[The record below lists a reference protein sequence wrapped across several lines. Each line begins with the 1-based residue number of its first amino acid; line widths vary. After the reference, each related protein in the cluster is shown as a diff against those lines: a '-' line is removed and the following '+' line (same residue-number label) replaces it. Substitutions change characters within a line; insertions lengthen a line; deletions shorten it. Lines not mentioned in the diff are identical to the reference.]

1 MKKAKAKADKG
12 RAADV
17 SAGPALK
24 PWHYWAALGAAFLA
38 VSIVYWPAVDG
49 PFVFDD
55 LYLPFTAQ
63 EMANASLGHWVGG
76 VRPLLMFTFWINH
89 TISGMQS
96 FSYHFLNLLLHL
108 ATGVLA
114 FFIVR
119 KFLSA
124 PWGRPFGPPEAGGTA
139 CPTGESGWKR
149 EGLAAFAAGLFLLHP
164 LQTESVAY
172 VASRSETLSV
182 MFFYAAFALFLYR
195 RSEAIGWLEALGVVA
210 LFAAAASTKEHTA
223 VLPALLLLTDFFWS
237 SWRGIRRNWRLYAL
251 LALAAAAALRMVWR
265 VLRAA
270 DTAGFSVQGLT
281 WLQYFYTQCRAIWF
295 YIRLF
300 VLPYGQNL
308 DHDFAVSTTPL
319 DHGAIVGLAALLLAV
334 AAAIYYR
341 RRFPLASYGFLTF
354 LLLLA
359 PTSSFVPILDVVAER
374 RVYLPFIGLLL
385 VVVEFARRWK
395 APPARVAAVLAGVL
409 AVMAVLTYNR
419 SALWGNPEALWKD
432 AVAKSPHKA
441 RPHLQLGFL
450 YFTQQHCAAALP
462 ELEAAARYGKPTY
475 ALLVDWG
482 MTYECLGR
490 HDEAI
495 DRLRQATVQRG
506 DADTW
511 SMVAWAYLRAGRND
525 EAAQALDTAQRLN
538 PNFAGTYAYRGD
550 LLAARNDLA
559 GAAGEYRRA
568 LSLDP
573 ENDVAQE
580 GLARLGAAR

>member
-1 MKKAKAKADKG
+1 MKKAKARTDKG
-12 RAADV
+12 RAVAV

-24 PWHYWAALGAAFLA
+24 PWHYWAALATAFLA

-55 LYLPFTAQ
+55 LYLPFTAP
-63 EMANASLGHWVGG
+63 EMASAPLSHWVGG
-76 VRPLLMFTFWINH
+76 LRPLLMFSFWINH
-89 TISGMQS
+89 SISGMQT

-108 ATGVLA
+108 ATGA
-114 FFIVR
+114 FAFLIVR
-119 KFLSA
+119 KFLDRA
-124 PWGRPFGPPEAGGTA
+124 
-139 CPTGESGWKR
+139 GESGWKR

-195 RSEAIGWLEALGVVA
+195 RSEAIGWLESLGVAA
-210 LFAAAASTKEHTA
+210 LFAAAASTKEHAA

-237 SWRGIRRNWRLYAL
+237 SWRGIRRNWRLYAI
-251 LALAAAAALRMVWR
+251 LAAAAAAALRMVWH
-265 VLRAA
+265 VLGGNN
-270 DTAGFSVQGLT
+270 TAGFSVQGFT
-281 WLQYFYTQCRAIWF
+281 WLPSFYSQCRAIWL

-300 VLPYGQNL
+300 VLPFGQNI
-308 DHDFAVSTTPL
+308 DHDFAVSKTPL
-319 DHGAIVGLAALLLAV
+319 EHGAILGLAALLVAV
-334 AAAIYYR
+334 GAAIYYR

-359 PTSSFVPILDVVAER
+359 PTSSFVPILDLVAER

-385 VVVEFARRWK
+385 VVVEFVRRWK
-395 APPARVAAVLAGVL
+395 APPTRVAATLAGVL
-409 AVMAVLTYNR
+409 VVMAVLTYNR
-419 SALWGNPEALWKD
+419 SAVWGDPEALWKD
-432 AVAKSPHKA
+432 TVAKSPLKA

-450 YFTQQHCAAALP
+450 YFTQQRCAAALP
-462 ELEAAARYGKPTY
+462 EFEAAAKYGKPTY
-475 ALLVDWG
+475 PLLVNCG

-495 DRLRQATVQRG
+495 DRLRQATLQRG
-506 DADTW
+506 DAETW

-525 EAAQALDTAQRLN
+525 EAAQALDIAQRLN

-550 LLAARNDLA
+550 LFAARNDS
-559 GAAGEYRRA
+559 AAAASEYRHA

-573 ENDVAQE
+573 ANEVAQA
-580 GLARLGAAR
+580 GLARLGVAR

>member
-1 MKKAKAKADKG
+1 MKKARARADKG
-12 RAADV
+12 RAAAV
-17 SAGPALK
+17 FPGPTLQ

-38 VSIVYWPAVDG
+38 VCIVYWPAVDG

-55 LYLPFTAQ
+55 LYLPFTAP
-63 EMANASLGHWVGG
+63 EVASASLAHWVRGL
-76 VRPLLMFTFWINH
+76 RPLLMFSFWINH
-89 TISGMQS
+89 RISGMEP

-108 ATGVLA
+108 VTGALS
-114 FFIVR
+114 FLIVR
-119 KFLSA
+119 KFL
-124 PWGRPFGPPEAGGTA
+124 GRA
-139 CPTGESGWKR
+139 GESGWKR
-149 EGLAAFAAGLFLLHP
+149 DGLAAFAAGLFLLHP

-210 LFAAAASTKEHTA
+210 LFAAAASTKEHAA

-251 LALAAAAALRMVWR
+251 LAIAGAAALRMVWR
-265 VLRAA
+265 ILRGNN
-270 DTAGFSVQGLT
+270 TAGFSVQGFT
-281 WLQYFYTQCRAIWF
+281 WVQYFWTQCRAIWF

-300 VLPYGQNL
+300 VLPFGQNV
-308 DHDFAVSTTPL
+308 DHDFAVSRTPT
-319 DHGAIVGLAALLLAV
+319 DHGALIGLAALLLAV

-341 RRFPLASYGFLTF
+341 RRFPLASYGFLAF

-374 RVYLPFIGLLL
+374 RLYLPFIGLLL
-385 VVVEFARRWK
+385 VAVEFVRRWK
-395 APPARVAAVLAGVL
+395 APPGRVAAALAGVL
-409 AVMAVLTYNR
+409 VAMAVLTYNR
-419 SALWGNPEALWKD
+419 SAVWGDAETLWKD
-432 AVAKSPHKA
+432 AVSKSPHKS
-441 RPHLQLGFL
+441 RPHVQLGFL

-462 ELEAAARYGKPTY
+462 EFEAAARYDRPTY
-475 ALLVDWG
+475 PLLVDWG
-482 MTYECLGR
+482 MDYECLGR

-495 DRLRQATVQRG
+495 DRLRQATRYRW

-511 SMVAWAYLRAGRND
+511 SMVAWAYLRAGRNA
-525 EAAQALDTAQRLN
+525 EAAQALDTAQRLD
-538 PNFAGTYAYRGD
+538 PRFAMTYAYRGD
-550 LLAARNDLA
+550 LYAARNDLA
-559 GAAGEYRRA
+559 AAANEYRHA

-573 ENDVAQE
+573 GNDVAHD

>member
-1 MKKAKAKADKG
+1 MKKARARTDKG
-12 RAADV
+12 RAAAV
-17 SAGPALK
+17 ATGPALK
-24 PWHYWAALGAAFLA
+24 PWHYWTALGAAFLA
-38 VSIVYWPAVDG
+38 VCIVYWPAVDG
-49 PFVFDD
+49 PFVLDD
-55 LYLPFTAQ
+55 LYLPFTAP
-63 EMANASLGHWVGG
+63 EIAGASLAHWVGS
-76 VRPLLMFTFWINH
+76 VRPLLMFSFWINH
-89 TISGMQS
+89 AISGMET

-108 ATGVLA
+108 ATGALA
-114 FFIVR
+114 FLIVR
-119 KFLSA
+119 SFLD
-124 PWGRPFGPPEAGGTA
+124 RV
-139 CPTGESGWKR
+139 GESGWKR
-149 EGLAAFAAGLFLLHP
+149 EGLAAFGAGLFLLHP

-237 SWRGIRRNWRLYAL
+237 SWRGIRRNWRLYAV
-251 LALAAAAALRMVWR
+251 LAVAAAAALRMVWR
-265 VLRAA
+265 VLRGA
-270 DTAGFSVQGLT
+270 DTAGFSVQGFT
-281 WLQYFYTQCRAIWF
+281 WVQYFYSQCRAVWL

-300 VLPYGQNL
+300 ALPYGQNV
-308 DHDFAVSTTPL
+308 DHDFAVSRTPVE
-319 DHGAIVGLAALLLAV
+319 HGAIVGLAALLVAV

-341 RRFPLASYGFLTF
+341 RRFPLASYGFLAF

-359 PTSSFVPILDVVAER
+359 PTSSFVPILDLVAER

-385 VVVEFARRWK
+385 VVVEFVRRWK
-395 APPARVAAVLAGVL
+395 APPTRVAAALAGVL
-409 AVMAVLTYNR
+409 AVMAVLTYSR
-419 SALWGNPEALWKD
+419 SAVWGDPEALWKD
-432 AVAKSPHKA
+432 AASKSPYKA

-450 YFTQQHCAAALP
+450 YFTQQRCAAALP
-462 ELEAAARYGKPTY
+462 EFEAAARHGRLTY
-475 ALLVDWG
+475 PLLVDWG
-482 MTYECLGR
+482 MDYECLGR

-495 DRLRQATVQRG
+495 DRLRQATLQRW
-506 DADTW
+506 DANTW

-550 LLAARNDLA
+550 LFAARND
-559 GAAGEYRRA
+559 AAAAATEYRHA

-573 ENDVAQE
+573 ANAVAQA

>member
-1 MKKAKAKADKG
+1 MKKAKPKADKG
-12 RAADV
+12 QAAAV
-17 SAGPALK
+17 SAGPALR

-38 VSIVYWPAVDG
+38 VCIVYWPAVDG

-55 LYLPFTAQ
+55 LYLPFTAP
-63 EMANASLGHWVGG
+63 EMATASLAHWVGA
-76 VRPLLMFTFWINH
+76 VRPLLMFSFWINH
-89 TISGMQS
+89 AVSGMQT

-108 ATGVLA
+108 ATGVLT

-124 PWGRPFGPPEAGGTA
+124 PWGAAGPA
-139 CPTGESGWKR
+139 GESAWKR
-149 EGLAAFAAGLFLLHP
+149 DGLAAFAAGLFLLHP

-237 SWRGIRRNWRLYAL
+237 SWRGIRRNWRVYAV

-265 VLRAA
+265 VLRGA
-270 DTAGFSVQGLT
+270 DTAGFSVQGIT
-281 WLQYFYTQCRAIWF
+281 WLQYFYSQCRAIWL

-300 VLPYGQNL
+300 VLPYGQNV
-308 DHDFAVSTTPL
+308 DHDFPLSRTPL

-354 LLLLA
+354 LLLIA
-359 PTSSFVPILDVVAER
+359 PTSSFVPILDLVAER

-385 VVVEFARRWK
+385 VVVEFVRRWK
-395 APPARVAAVLAGVL
+395 APPARVAAALAAVL

-432 AVAKSPHKA
+432 AVSKSPHKA

-450 YFTQQHCAAALP
+450 YFTQQRCAAALP
-462 ELEAAARYGKPTY
+462 EFEAAAKYGKPTY

-495 DRLRQATVQRG
+495 DKLRQATLQRG

-525 EAAQALDTAQRLN
+525 EAAQALDTAQRLD
-538 PNFAGTYAYRGD
+538 PNFAATYAYRGD

-559 GAAGEYRRA
+559 KAASEYRHA
-568 LSLDP
+568 LLLDP
-573 ENDVAQE
+573 ANDVAQA
-580 GLARLGAAR
+580 GLARLGATR

>member
-1 MKKAKAKADKG
+1 MKKAKAKTDQ
-12 RAADV
+12 RRPAAV
-17 SAGPALK
+17 SAGPVLQA
-24 PWHYWAALGAAFLA
+24 WHYCAALGAAFLA
-38 VSIVYWPAVDG
+38 VGIVYWPAVDG

-55 LYLPFTAQ
+55 LYLPFTAP
-63 EMANASLGHWVGG
+63 EMANAPLTPWVSGL
-76 VRPLLMFTFWINH
+76 RPLLMFSFWVNH
-89 TISGMQS
+89 VVSGMES

-108 ATGVLA
+108 ATGALA
-114 FFIVR
+114 FLIVR
-119 KFLSA
+119 KFLD
-124 PWGRPFGPPEAGGTA
+124 RAGET
-139 CPTGESGWKR
+139 GWKR
-149 EGLAAFAAGLFLLHP
+149 DALAALRGGLFLLHP

-182 MFFYAAFALFLYR
+182 IFFYAAFALFLYR
-195 RSEAIGWLEALGVVA
+195 RSEAISWLESLGVVA

-237 SWRGIRRNWRLYAL
+237 SWRGIRRNWRLYAI
-251 LALAAAAALRMVWR
+251 LAAAAAAALRMVWH
-265 VLRAA
+265 VLGGNN
-270 DTAGFSVQGLT
+270 TAGFSVQGFT
-281 WLQYFYTQCRAIWF
+281 WLQSFYSQWRAVWL

-300 VLPYGQNL
+300 VLPYGQNV
-308 DHDFAVSTTPL
+308 DHDFAVSRTLL
-319 DHGAIVGLAALLLAV
+319 DHGAIVGLAALLVAV

-341 RRFPLASYGFLTF
+341 RRFPLASYGFLAF

-359 PTSSFVPILDVVAER
+359 PTSSFVPILDLVAER

-395 APPARVAAVLAGVL
+395 APPARVAATLAGVL

-419 SALWGNPEALWKD
+419 SAVWGDPETLWKD
-432 AVAKSPHKA
+432 TVSKSPLKA
-441 RPHLQLGFL
+441 RPHLQLGFV
-450 YFTQQHCAAALP
+450 YFTQRRCAAALP
-462 ELEAAARYGKPTY
+462 EFEAAARYGKLTY
-475 ALLVDWG
+475 PLLVDWG

-495 DRLRQATVQRG
+495 DRLRQATLERW
-506 DADTW
+506 DAETW

-538 PNFAGTYAYRGD
+538 PNFAGAYAYRGD
-550 LLAARNDLA
+550 LLAARGD
-559 GAAGEYRRA
+559 AAAAATEYRHA

-573 ENDVAQE
+573 ANEAAQA